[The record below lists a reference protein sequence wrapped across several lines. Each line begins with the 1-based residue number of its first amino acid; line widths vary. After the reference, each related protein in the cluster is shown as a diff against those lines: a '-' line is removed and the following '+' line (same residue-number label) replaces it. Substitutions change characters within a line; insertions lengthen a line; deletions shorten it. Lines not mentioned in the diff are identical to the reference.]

1 LPSHS
6 TAGVR
11 WQKIT
16 AAKPAN
22 RGEEQMSKIIG
33 IDLGTTNSVVAV
45 MEGGEPTV
53 ITNSEGGRTTPSVVA
68 FAKDGNR
75 LVGQVAKR
83 QAVTNPENT
92 VYSIKRFMGRRY
104 NEVSEEIKQVPYK
117 VQSAGN
123 GDVRVAAGEKDWSP
137 PEISAM
143 VLQKLKQA
151 AEDYLGGKV
160 QKAVITVP
168 AYFNDAQRQ
177 ATKDAGKIAGLEVMR
192 IVNEPTAAALAY
204 GLDKK
209 KDETIAVFDFGGG
222 TFDIS
227 VLEVGEGVVEVKS
240 TNGDTHLG
248 GDDIDEAL
256 IKWIIEEFKK
266 DQGIDLAGDKM
277 ALQRLK
283 EAAEK
288 AKIELSSA
296 METEINLPFITAD
309 ASGPKHL
316 VMKLT
321 RAKFEALVEPI
332 LKRLMPPVEQA
343 IKDAGI
349 EAGKIDEV
357 VLVGGST
364 RIPKVQE
371 MVKSFFGKDPN
382 KSVNPDEVVAV
393 GAAVQAS
400 VLAGEKTDILLLDVT
415 PLSLGIETLGGVS
428 TRLIERNTTIPTRKS
443 EIFSTASDNQT
454 SVEVHVLQG
463 ERSMAADNKTLG
475 KFHLVGIPP
484 APRGVPQVEVTFDID
499 ANGIV
504 NVSAKDL
511 GTGREQKITITAS
524 SGLSKDEIDRMMRDA
539 EAHAGEDAQKKETIE
554 ARNRLDGLT
563 YQVEKTFNDNRDKL
577 DAGAATEVEEA
588 LKAAKTSLESND
600 ANAMNDAFNR
610 LQTASHK
617 LAEALYKGSAGDGE
631 AQAAGASAGD
641 GGPTPN
647 AGGDD
652 NVIDAEYVDV
662 DEDKK

>member
-1 LPSHS
+1 
-6 TAGVR
+6 
-11 WQKIT
+11 
-16 AAKPAN
+16 
-22 RGEEQMSKIIG
+22 MSKIIG

-45 MEGGEPTV
+45 MEGGEPVV

-92 VYSIKRFMGRRY
+92 IYSIKRFMGRRF

-117 VQSAGN
+117 VQGSGSA
-123 GDVRVAAGEKDWSP
+123 GDVRIGSGGKEWSP

-143 VLQKLKQA
+143 ILQKMKQS
-151 AEDYLGGKV
+151 AEDYLGQKV
-160 QKAVITVP
+160 EKAVITVP
-168 AYFNDAQRQ
+168 AYFNDSQRQ

-222 TFDIS
+222 TYDIS
-227 VLEVGEGVVEVKS
+227 ILEVGEGVVEVKS

-248 GDDIDEAL
+248 GDDIDERP
-256 IKWIIEEFKK
+256 IEWISEEFKK
-266 DQGIDLAGDKM
+266 DQGIDLSNDKM

-283 EAAEK
+283 EAGEK
-288 AKIELSSA
+288 AKIELSST

-321 RAKFEALVEPI
+321 RARFEQLVDPI
-332 LKRLMPPVEQA
+332 LKRLTPPLEQA
-343 IKDAGI
+343 LKDA
-349 EAGKIDEV
+349 ALDASKIDEV

-371 MVKSFFGKDPN
+371 IVKNFFGKEPN
-382 KSVNPDEVVAV
+382 KSVNPDEVVAI
-393 GAAVQAS
+393 GAAVQAG
-400 VLAGEKTDILLLDVT
+400 VLSGEKTDILLLDVT

-428 TRLIERNTTIPTRKS
+428 TKLIERNTTIPTRKS

-463 ERSMAADNKTLG
+463 ERPMAPDNRTLG

-484 APRGVPQVEVTFDID
+484 APRGMPQIEVTFDID

-504 NVSAKDL
+504 NVSAKDM
-511 GTGREQKITITAS
+511 GTGREQKITITSS
-524 SGLSKDEIDRMMRDA
+524 SGLSKEEIDKMMRDA
-539 EAHAGEDAQKKETIE
+539 ESHSTEDQTKRDEIE
-554 ARNRLDGLT
+554 ARNKLDGLV
-563 YQVEKTFNDNRDKL
+563 YQMEKTLSENREKVSAVAGEVETAIADAKKAVAEGGVERMNNAFND
-577 DAGAATEVEEA
+577 
-588 LKAAKTSLESND
+588 
-600 ANAMNDAFNR
+600 
-610 LQTASHK
+610 LQSVSHK
-617 LAEALYKGSAGDGE
+617 MAEALYQQTASEPSSESTDQAS
-631 AQAAGASAGD
+631 AAGASSSQG
-641 GGPTPN
+641 
-647 AGGDD
+647 GGDD

>member
-1 LPSHS
+1 
-6 TAGVR
+6 
-11 WQKIT
+11 
-16 AAKPAN
+16 
-22 RGEEQMSKIIG
+22 MSKIIG

-45 MEGGEPTV
+45 MEGGEPVV

-68 FAKDGNR
+68 FTKDGNR

-92 VYSIKRFMGRRY
+92 VFSIKRFMGRKFD
-104 NEVSEEIKQVPYK
+104 EVQDEIKQVPYK
-117 VQSAGN
+117 VEKASN
-123 GDVRVAAGEKDWSP
+123 GDVRINAEGKQFSP

-143 VLQKLKQA
+143 ILQKLKQS
-151 AEDYLGGKV
+151 AEDYLGAKV
-160 QKAVITVP
+160 DKAVITVP

-177 ATKDAGKIAGLEVMR
+177 ATKDAGKIAGLDVQR

-209 KDETIAVFDFGGG
+209 KDEMIAVFDFGGG

-248 GDDIDEAL
+248 GDDIDEVV
-256 IKWIIEEFKK
+256 IGWIIDEFKK
-266 DQGIDLAGDKM
+266 DQGIDLHNDKM

-288 AKIELSSA
+288 AKVELSSA

-321 RAKFEALVEPI
+321 RAKFEALVEPV

-343 IKDAGI
+343 IKDAGLTPKDI
-349 EAGKIDEV
+349 EEI

-371 MVKSFFGKDPN
+371 MVKSFFGKDAN
-382 KSVNPDEVVAV
+382 KSVNPDEVVAL
-393 GAAVQAS
+393 GAAVQAG
-400 VLAGEKTDILLLDVT
+400 VLGGEKTDILLLDVT
-415 PLSLGIETLGGVS
+415 PLTLGIETLGGVF
-428 TRLIERNTTIPTRKS
+428 TQMIARNTTIPTRKS

-463 ERSMAADNKTLG
+463 ERPMAGDNKTLG

-504 NVSAKDL
+504 NVSAKDV

-524 SGLSKDEIDRMMRDA
+524 SGLSKDEIDKMMKDA
-539 EAHAGEDAQKKETIE
+539 ESHASEDEKKKASIE
-554 ARNRLDGLT
+554 ARNRLDGLV
-563 YQVEKTFNDNRDKL
+563 YSVEKSFSENKEKL
-577 DAGAATEVEEA
+577 DSGAASEIETAIAESKTA
-588 LKAAKTSLESND
+588 LASDD
-600 ANAMNDAFNR
+600 ADAMNNAFER

-617 LAEALYKGSAGDGE
+617 LAEVLYSQAG
-631 AQAAGASAGD
+631 AAGQGDATGGAEQASSASAGAEGD
-641 GGPTPN
+641 G
-647 AGGDD
+647 ASSSSDD

-662 DEDKK
+662 DEEKK

>member
-1 LPSHS
+1 
-6 TAGVR
+6 
-11 WQKIT
+11 
-16 AAKPAN
+16 
-22 RGEEQMSKIIG
+22 MSKIIG

-45 MEGGEPTV
+45 MEGGEPII

-68 FAKDGNR
+68 FTKDGNR

-92 VYSIKRFMGRRY
+92 IYSIKRFMGRHF
-104 NEVSEEIKQVPYK
+104 NEVSEEKKQVPYK
-117 VQSAGN
+117 VQGTGSG
-123 GDVRVAAGEKDWSP
+123 GDVRIGAGGKEWSP

-143 VLQKLKQA
+143 ILQKMKQS
-151 AEDYLGGKV
+151 AEDYLGQKV
-160 QKAVITVP
+160 EKAVITVP

-222 TFDIS
+222 TYDIS
-227 VLEVGEGVVEVKS
+227 ILEVGEGVVEVKS

-248 GDDIDEAL
+248 GDDIDERL
-256 IKWIIEEFKK
+256 IEWIIEEFKK
-266 DQGIDLAGDKM
+266 DQGIDLSKDKM

-283 EAAEK
+283 EAGEK
-288 AKIELSSA
+288 AKIELSST

-309 ASGPKHL
+309 QSGPKHL

-321 RAKFEALVEPI
+321 RARFEQLVDPL
-332 LKRLMPPVEQA
+332 LKRLMPPLEQA
-343 IKDAGI
+343 LKDAGVD
-349 EAGKIDEV
+349 AKKIDEV

-371 MVKSFFGKDPN
+371 IVKSYFGKDPN
-382 KSVNPDEVVAV
+382 KSVNPDEVVAI
-393 GAAVQAS
+393 GAAVQAG
-400 VLAGEKTDILLLDVT
+400 VLSGEKTDILLLDVT
-415 PLSLGIETLGGVS
+415 PLSLGIETLGGVF
-428 TRLIERNTTIPTRKS
+428 TKLIERNTTIPTRKS

-463 ERSMAADNKTLG
+463 ERPMATDNRTLG

-484 APRGVPQVEVTFDID
+484 APRGMPQVEVAFDID

-504 NVSAKDL
+504 NVSAKDM

-524 SGLSKDEIDRMMRDA
+524 SGLSKEEIDKMMRDA
-539 EAHAGEDAQKKETIE
+539 ESHSSEDATKREEIE
-554 ARNRLDGLT
+554 ARNRLDGLV
-563 YQVEKTFNDNRDKL
+563 YQMEKTLNENREKVSAV
-577 DAGAATEVEEA
+577 AGEVEAAIADAKKA
-588 LKAAKTSLESND
+588 LEEGGVERLN
-600 ANAMNDAFNR
+600 NAFNA
-610 LQTASHK
+610 LQTVSHK
-617 LAEALYKGSAGDGE
+617 MAEALYQQTGSAGGE
-631 AQAAGASAGD
+631 ETTDQSSAAGASS
-641 GGPTPN
+641 GGSTS
-647 AGGDD
+647 GGDD

-662 DEDKK
+662 DENK